1 LDFTALP
8 SFVASRYF
16 LISPSRHLLL
26 RHDTFDF
33 TEMLSFETPR
43 YFHIC
48 TNSFRLNWGNTGLSR
63 ATSQHVIE
71 IHAAV
76 VASAAGRC

>member
-8 SFVASRYF
+8 SFVASRYL

-26 RHDTFDF
+26 HHDIFVF
-33 TEMLSFETPR
+33 TETPFFRRFTILSD
-43 YFHIC
+43 FHELLLISKC
-48 TNSFRLNWGNTGLSR
+48 NTGLSR
-63 ATSQHVIE
+63 ATSQHVVGN
-71 IHAAV
+71 HAAV